1 MTFIQYTYIVLI
13 ILSIL
18 LIFSLY
24 FDHPKSIK
32 INQTTVENFN
42 FNLLYEKHPIVIQ
55 DVVKNIDDITNLW
68 FKQNFVKKL
77 TDLSN
82 DTTNWIK
89 CNSKYTII
97 QANQDQEIHICNPYT
112 EFVNNVPCSNSNII
126 SIQLKTDQFLIIP
139 HKWYYIHD
147 KNVYIIKIH
156 DLFTTLFNM
165 LN

>member
-77 TDLSN
+77 TDISN

-97 QANQDQEIHICNPYT
+97 QANCDQEIHICNPYT
-112 EFVNNVPCSNSNII
+112 ELVNNVPCSNSNVLSIALKSNQFII
-126 SIQLKTDQFLIIP
+126 LPF
-139 HKWYYIHD
+139 KWHYFSEKHINTIYIHD
-147 KNVYIIKIH
+147 IITYLH
-156 DLFTTLFNM
+156 LF
-165 LN
+165 